1 MFEVISSLAS
11 EIDFIYQ
18 AILSATPYQL
28 RDMLRV
34 FLFAVF
40 ILILTGFA
48 WIFYKSIS
56 KRDILRLDLQQYNV
70 INYPIIKKFFVIIIY
85 FIEYLLIMPI
95 IIAFWSLALAIFIL
109 LIIQQKSVSEI
120 LFLTTALIIAIRI
133 LSYEKQA
140 MSKDLAKLFPLI
152 SLSVFLLF
160 TENYKLDNLLLK
172 LNEIPQLLSEIGY
185 FFILILGIEVVLRL
199 FYTIKEF
206 VISEEQRKEWWLLP
220 SKDEKSPLANL

>member
-95 IIAFWSLALAIFIL
+95 IIAF
-109 LIIQQKSVSEI
+109 
-120 LFLTTALIIAIRI
+120 
-133 LSYEKQA
+133 
-140 MSKDLAKLFPLI
+140 
-152 SLSVFLLF
+152 
-160 TENYKLDNLLLK
+160 
-172 LNEIPQLLSEIGY
+172 
-185 FFILILGIEVVLRL
+185 
-199 FYTIKEF
+199 
-206 VISEEQRKEWWLLP
+206 
-220 SKDEKSPLANL
+220 